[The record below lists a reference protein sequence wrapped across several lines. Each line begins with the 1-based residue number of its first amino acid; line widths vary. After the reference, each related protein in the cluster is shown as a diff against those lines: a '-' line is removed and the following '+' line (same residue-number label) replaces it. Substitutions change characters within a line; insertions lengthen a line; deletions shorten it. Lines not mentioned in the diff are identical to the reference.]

1 MAYKTYKK
9 YPINFSKDIIDIV
22 NILSIKSGKN
32 AQLYGS
38 SRFKIDFPGD
48 YDFYQEI
55 ELKDDT
61 FKKVLTEFQ
70 EVIKK
75 ILNKKSIFLGD
86 IKSGMIEKLKVIDD
100 DINETNYNSKITKM
114 KKKLKQ
120 LYKEK
125 RITKEELDDSIKLLK
140 PDLKNFD
147 LSILKHEIRFEVI
160 RWKPEDILKG
170 FTIYRGY
177 KINFYD
183 YLLTDSATKIDV
195 MAWVNGIRYAEITM
209 VYFFSQN
216 GKMINRGF
224 QNLQEVLKDT
234 IPTLLYN
241 GKYMKICKRMNAIE
255 LTRDKPNQLLL
266 KRFYRLY
273 NSNLGRLSQ
282 IISDLTILQ
291 YLIENIEILPENKFK
306 YEIDMMK
313 YRLGNMTNEKY
324 LKQQEEILKFIDD
337 IEKDV
342 INIQAIDNLKQTLNE
357 ILQSETLKVMKIWK
371 IYPVSKEYLP

>member
-1 MAYKTYKK
+1 
-9 YPINFSKDIIDIV
+9 
-22 NILSIKSGKN
+22 
-32 AQLYGS
+32 
-38 SRFKIDFPGD
+38 
-48 YDFYQEI
+48 
-55 ELKDDT
+55 
-61 FKKVLTEFQ
+61 
-70 EVIKK
+70 
-75 ILNKKSIFLGD
+75 
-86 IKSGMIEKLKVIDD
+86 
-100 DINETNYNSKITKM
+100 
-114 KKKLKQ
+114 
-120 LYKEK
+120 
-125 RITKEELDDSIKLLK
+125 
-140 PDLKNFD
+140 
-147 LSILKHEIRFEVI
+147 
-160 RWKPEDILKG
+160 
-170 FTIYRGY
+170 
-177 KINFYD
+177 
-183 YLLTDSATKIDV
+183 
-195 MAWVNGIRYAEITM
+195 
-209 VYFFSQN
+209 
-216 GKMINRGF
+216 
-224 QNLQEVLKDT
+224 
-234 IPTLLYN
+234 
-241 GKYMKICKRMNAIE
+241 MNAIE